1 MKSEIMESKNERR
14 KELDL
19 GNGMLIKQ
27 VHIDSLREQDI
38 NPRILPN
45 TAMRQLIK
53 NIGNRGM
60 LESLPYC
67 VQTEKGDE
75 ITSGH
80 HRIRAA
86 RAAGLTKIWI
96 LLDTSGLSRDEI
108 KAKQIAHNTISGFDD
123 PELLAELYN
132 SINSAEARLE
142 AYIDEEALRAQL
154 DTTHINIGDIETDI
168 NFRMATFLFLPHQLD
183 KFEEVISIID
193 PDAELVA
200 ISELSYFEKFKE
212 TLTKTR
218 EHEDIRSVGMIL
230 SKMCDIVLAH
240 YAEREEDANDKQS
253 S

>member
-1 MKSEIMESKNERR
+1 METKNERR

-60 LESLPYC
+60 PESLPYC
-67 VQTEKGDE
+67 VQTDKGIE
-75 ITSGH
+75 IVSGH
-80 HRIRAA
+80 HRVRAA
-86 RAAGLTKIWI
+86 RAADLVEIYI

-142 AYIDEEALRAQL
+142 AYVDEEALSAQL

-168 NFRMATFLFLPHQLD
+168 NFRMVLFLFLPHQLD

-193 PDAELVA
+193 PDAELIA
-200 ISELSYFEKFKE
+200 ISELSYFEKFKD

-218 EHEDIRSVGMIL
+218 EYEDIRSVGMIL
-230 SKMCDIVLAH
+230 SKMCDIVLQH
-240 YAEREEDANDKQS
+240 YKEQNEGEDES
-253 S
+253 TL